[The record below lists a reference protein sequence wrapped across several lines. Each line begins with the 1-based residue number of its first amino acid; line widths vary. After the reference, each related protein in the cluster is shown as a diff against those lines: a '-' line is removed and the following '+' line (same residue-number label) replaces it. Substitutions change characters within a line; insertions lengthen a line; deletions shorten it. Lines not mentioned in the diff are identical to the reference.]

1 MLFLKFD
8 KCHFNMEVIREKLQ
22 NNVNMIYSENPYNL
36 QRQTMNMRTKPF
48 NHSLCRNTL
57 KVAFFGSAR
66 GYQRLLKISSSAI
79 NVRSD

>member
-1 MLFLKFD
+1 MLFVKFD

-48 NHSLCRNTL
+48 NHSLRRNTL
-57 KVAFFGSAR
+57 KVAFFWFS
-66 GYQRLLKISSSAI
+66 QRISKIIRNKFISY
-79 NVRSD
+79 

>member
-57 KVAFFGSAR
+57 KVAFFWFS
-66 GYQRLLKISSSAI
+66 QRISKIIKNKFISY
-79 NVRSD
+79 